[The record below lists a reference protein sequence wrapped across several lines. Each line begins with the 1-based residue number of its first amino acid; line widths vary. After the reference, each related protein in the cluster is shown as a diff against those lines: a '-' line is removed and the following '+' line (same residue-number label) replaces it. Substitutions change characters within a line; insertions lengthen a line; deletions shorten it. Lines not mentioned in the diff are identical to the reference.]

1 MYQMVRPP
9 DRHET
14 DPEMK
19 TTITAERDMDAPA
32 EVLYH
37 LLADYRTHHRPDG
50 FLPPAFS
57 DMQIHRGGLG
67 AGTDVSWVND
77 LGGRRRTVRAQITE
91 PRPGHT
97 MVETADG
104 LVTTFTVEPTA
115 TGARVRFDT
124 VIDESGVQGVLTR
137 LFAPRMLAPIYADEL
152 DRLAAHA
159 RDHGPLTGVVE

>member
-1 MYQMVRPP
+1 
-9 DRHET
+9 
-14 DPEMK
+14 MK
-19 TTITAERDMDAPA
+19 TTITAEREMDAPA

-57 DMQIHRGGLG
+57 DMEIHSGGVG

-77 LGGRRRTVRAQITE
+77 LGGRKRPVRARITE
-91 PRPGHT
+91 PQPGHT

-104 LVTTFTVEPTA
+104 LVTTFTVEA
-115 TGARVRFDT
+115 TDRGARVRFETEIVDRGL
-124 VIDESGVQGVLTR
+124 SGVLTR

-152 DRLAAHA
+152 ERLAAAA
-159 RDHGPLTGVVE
+159 RDHGPLDA